1 LRACPTPGR
10 LELGEP
16 TLVEA
21 SAVISQETIKTME
34 NVRTYPQAPTQDI
47 AQGQHRVL
55 RNTYALLALSMAP
68 TIAGALI
75 GVQLKFSFMAGSPF
89 IAFMLFL
96 GIAWGFMWGI
106 ERTKNSGMGVALL
119 LGFTFFMGLM
129 LSRILQAALGFANGG
144 TLIAMAAG
152 GTGAIFFALAS
163 VASTTKRDF
172 SNIGKFLFA
181 GVILL
186 LVAMLANIFFQI
198 PALALAI
205 SAIAVVLFSA
215 YILYDINRI
224 VQGGETNYITATL
237 AVYLDI
243 YNVFVSLLNLLMA
256 FSGERD

>member
-1 LRACPTPGR
+1 
-10 LELGEP
+10 
-16 TLVEA
+16 
-21 SAVISQETIKTME
+21 ME
-34 NVRTYPQAPTQDI
+34 NIRSYSQTTTLDH

-55 RNTYALLALSMAP
+55 RNTYALLALSMVP
-68 TIAGALI
+68 TIAGALL
-75 GVQLKFSFMAGSPF
+75 GVQLKFSFLAGNPF

-96 GIAWGFMWGI
+96 GVAFGFMWGI

-119 LGFTFFMGLM
+119 LGFTFLMGLM
-129 LSRILQAALGFANGG
+129 LSRILQAALGFSNGG

-152 GTGAIFFALAS
+152 GTGAIFVALAG
-163 VASTTKRDF
+163 VAATTKRDF
-172 SNIGKFLFA
+172 SNLGNFLFS

-186 LVAMLANIFFQI
+186 LVAIVANIFFQI

-205 SAIAVVLFSA
+205 SAVAVVLFSA

-243 YNVFVSLLNLLMA
+243 YNVFVHLLNLLMA
-256 FSGERD
+256 FTGDRD